1 MGSQRVGRDLVTEQ
15 QGGREGVTQTELVG
29 GAHQGHRH
37 GASHDRREQSESRV
51 GGRVTSGFDPALVT
65 WVF

>member
-29 GAHQGHRH
+29 GAHQGPHACAPGGWGTP
-37 GASHDRREQSESRV
+37 GAQAWGES
-51 GGRVTSGFDPALVT
+51 
-65 WVF
+65 